1 MRFTIPI
8 VLAATIAASYLVA
21 PADAGDQAPAAAP
34 AAAPQAAEP
43 VVLFKRTRTVTES
56 PVAAAPVCRDGSCRP
71 VGRLRTVVAE
81 RTTKTTVERRSRR
94 GGGLFSRLFKR
105 RSLGCSG

>member
-8 VLAATIAASYLVA
+8 VLAATIAASYLVT
-21 PADAGDQAPAAAP
+21 PVDAGDQAP

-56 PVAAAPVCRDGSCRP
+56 PVAGAPVCQDGSCRP
-71 VGRLRTVVAE
+71 VGRLRTAVD

-94 GGGLFSRLFKR
+94 GGGFFSR
-105 RSLGCSG
+105 